1 MLTYLQNA
9 IASDYKDRYSYLYTY
24 CVLAVSG
31 YELYLEQLSHS
42 FNIIGVVIL
51 RF

>member
-1 MLTYLQNA
+1 MPYLEGE
-9 IASDYKDRYSYLYTY
+9 ISSDYKDRYRYLYTC
-24 CVLAVSG
+24 CVLVVSG
-31 YELYLEQLSHS
+31 YELYLEKLSHS